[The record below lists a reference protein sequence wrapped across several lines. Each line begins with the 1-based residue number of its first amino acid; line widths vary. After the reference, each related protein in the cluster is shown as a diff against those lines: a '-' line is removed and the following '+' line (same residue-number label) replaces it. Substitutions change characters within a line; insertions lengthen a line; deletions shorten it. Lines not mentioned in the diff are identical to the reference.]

1 MAEHVARLHSN
12 WGYFAVVYTVMTL
25 AMGAVAFALDYFAH
39 MTGSQIGLTIGG
51 FIAAAVLAGL
61 KYVRSHGNVWSARE
75 RHHLALAYALTSFLV
90 SAVVMGAVTLAI
102 FVAEGQIDALLE
114 PLSEPSFY
122 AFLGVSLL
130 VGLVVYYLLARF
142 ALFVVDRAAH
152 AGARLPS

>member
-1 MAEHVARLHSN
+1 MPERAARLNAN
-12 WGYFAVVYTVMTL
+12 WGYFAVVYTAMTL
-25 AMGAVAFALDYFAH
+25 AMGAVAFALDYFADIA
-39 MTGSQIGLTIGG
+39 GSQIGLTVGG

-61 KYVRSHGNVWSARE
+61 KYVRSHGNVWTAGE

-102 FVAEGQIDALLE
+102 FVVEGQIDALLT

-122 AFLGVSLL
+122 IFLGVSLL

-152 AGARLPS
+152 AGAGQTS